1 MKKVD
6 FNSLIQLLGMIGIIG
21 SLLFVGLEM
30 RQSQRI
36 ALAGQQQ
43 DRMAVFVDITNT
55 FTEAGIEFNSLEPEK
70 AYAFRNY
77 IHASFYILENDVVQY
92 NLGLMEE
99 GIWEVKQ
106 NAMKRMMGFCTAREV
121 FNSRRS
127 QLDARLVILAK
138 QAIINDCIDIA
149 SVDQSNRAATTELF
163 ENYLREVSNGPEEEV
178 P

>member
-6 FNSLIQLLGMIGIIG
+6 FNSLIQLLGLIGIIG

-30 RQSQRI
+30 RQSQQI
-36 ALAGQQQ
+36 ARAGQQQ

-55 FTEAGIEFNSLEPEK
+55 FTEAGTEFNSMDPEK
-70 AYAFRNY
+70 EYAFRNY
-77 IHASFYILENDVVQY
+77 VHAYFFILENDVVQY

-106 NAMKRMMGFCTAREV
+106 NAMKRMMGVCTAREV

-127 QLDARLVILAK
+127 QLDARLVLLAE
-138 QAIINDCIDIA
+138 QAIIDDCIDIA
-149 SVDQSNRAATTELF
+149 GMDRSDRAATSELLDS
-163 ENYLREVSNGPEEEV
+163 NLREVSDGPGEEV